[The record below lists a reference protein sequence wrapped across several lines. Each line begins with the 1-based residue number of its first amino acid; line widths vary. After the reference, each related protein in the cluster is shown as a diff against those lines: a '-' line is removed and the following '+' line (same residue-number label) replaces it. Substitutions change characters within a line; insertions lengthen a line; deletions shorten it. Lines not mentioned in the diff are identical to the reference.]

1 MDLFV
6 YLDKGGFITYILLV
20 LNIVGFSVM
29 IWKYLEIKS
38 AKAIINFSANEIKT
52 AVMVDSSHPFYLTL
66 ITSECDKY
74 IDKLDSGLNI
84 IRNIAT
90 ISPLLGLLGTVL
102 GVLQSFESIATFG
115 LGNPSFFSSGISVA
129 LITTIAGL
137 IVAIPH
143 YIGYNYFVKALD
155 SFELD
160 LKNKALM

>member
-1 MDLFV
+1 MNLFT
-6 YLDKGGFITYILLV
+6 YIDKGGIIAYLLLF
-20 LNIVGFSVM
+20 LNLVGFAMM
-29 IWKYLEIKS
+29 IWKYLEIKT
-38 AKAIINFSANEIKT
+38 AKNILSYTANTIKSSLPI
-52 AVMVDSSHPFYLTL
+52 DSTHPLYLTL

-74 IDKLDSGLNI
+74 INKLDFGLNI

-115 LGNPSFFSSGISVA
+115 LGNPSFFSNGISVA

-143 YIGYNYFVKALD
+143 YIGYNYFIKALD
-155 SFELD
+155 SLELD
-160 LKNKALM
+160 LKNKVLL